1 MQSRGSSA
9 AKLRRSHELT
19 RKSHQ
24 IDLELALTRSLA
36 LCMIDQY
43 LTQFLDHLRYE
54 RNVSAHTVRNY
65 ESDLIQ
71 FFDFLAAANRS
82 NQTASR
88 AHARRRQP
96 AIAQIDHLTI
106 REWLSNLHSD
116 HKKKTSI
123 ARKLAALRTFFQFLV
138 REEII
143 ETNPAKLVA
152 TPRKEK
158 KLPAHLSIEDAIRF
172 IETPDSETDF
182 GKRDRAILELLY
194 ATGVRVSELVSLNLR
209 DIDFQNKLL
218 RVLGK
223 RRKERIVPF
232 GDPAANALHDYF
244 PVRQKLLLNAP
255 VTSRDAQPLILNY
268 QGTRMSTRSVGR
280 LVEKYIRLCAGIHDI
295 SPHALRHSFA
305 THLLDSGA
313 DLRDIQELLGHAR
326 LSTTQIY
333 THVSMEKLIE
343 VYDKAHPKA

>member
-1 MQSRGSSA
+1 MFD
-9 AKLRRSHELT
+9 KL
-19 RKSHQ
+19 
-24 IDLELALTRSLA
+24 
-36 LCMIDQY
+36 

-54 RNVSAHTVRNY
+54 RNVSVHTLRNY
-65 ESDLIQ
+65 ESDLTQ
-71 FFDFLAAANRS
+71 FLDYLA
-82 NQTASR
+82 
-88 AHARRRQP
+88 P
-96 AIAQIDHLTI
+96 ADPTTGKRKEPALSQIDHITI
-106 REWLSNLHSD
+106 REWLSCLHSD

-138 REEII
+138 REGVLEL
-143 ETNPAKLVA
+143 NPAKLVA

-158 KLPAHLSIEDAIRF
+158 KLPVHLSIEDAVRF
-172 IETPDSETDF
+172 IETPDTDTDF

-194 ATGVRVSELVSLNLR
+194 ATGVRVSELVQLDLR
-209 DIDFQNKLL
+209 DIDFKNKLL
-218 RVLGK
+218 RVTGK

-232 GDPAANALHDYF
+232 GDPAAKALQQYMNAREGFLM
-244 PVRQKLLLNAP
+244 NAP
-255 VTSRDAQPLILNY
+255 VTKRDSRPLILNY
-268 QGTRMSTRSVGR
+268 QGTRMTTRSVGR

>member
-1 MQSRGSSA
+1 V
-9 AKLRRSHELT
+9 L
-19 RKSHQ
+19 
-24 IDLELALTRSLA
+24 
-36 LCMIDQY
+36 DQL

-54 RNVSAHTVRNY
+54 RNVSAHTLRNY
-65 ESDLIQ
+65 ESDLTQ
-71 FFDFLAAANRS
+71 FFEFLAPSQTEAAHKPDSKQRS
-82 NQTASR
+82 QRNA
-88 AHARRRQP
+88 P
-96 AIAQIDHLTI
+96 ALEHIEQIDHLTI
-106 REWLSNLHSD
+106 REWLASLHSD
-116 HKKKTSI
+116 HKKKASI

-138 REEII
+138 REEVI
-143 ETNPAKLVA
+143 ESNPAKLVA

-158 KLPAHLSIEDAIRF
+158 KLPVHLSIEDAVRF
-172 IETPDSETDF
+172 IETPDAETDF

-194 ATGVRVSELVSLNLR
+194 ATGIRVAELVNINLR
-209 DIDFQNKLL
+209 DIDFKNKLL
-218 RVLGK
+218 RVFGK

-232 GDPAANALHDYF
+232 GEPAAKALQEYLS
-244 PVRQKLLLNAP
+244 VREKFLLNAP
-255 VTSRDAQPLILNY
+255 ATKRDAQPLVLNY
-268 QGTRMSTRSVGR
+268 QGTRMTTRSVGR

-343 VYDKAHPKA
+343 VYDKTHPKA